1 MGDYP
6 SFDYSKADVRKAGK
20 IIARDMPW
28 TNDSEPLIREAFAI
42 ANSWRDSHAFP
53 MRSIRLSV
61 LYYLR
66 GTARI
71 SAARLKRMQAIRGK
85 LRRFSHLHLDHLQDL
100 GGCRIIL
107 PTIKDV
113 QTLTARLKTELR
125 HTKRKENDYISCP
138 KDDGYRSHHLI
149 WSYCGRRDLTMF
161 NGRSIELQVRTTLQ
175 HSWATTIEAV
185 GLYRGEAL
193 KSRQGSEEWLR
204 LFALMSAEFAEL
216 ENCAT
221 PDSTPE
227 KAARR
232 AEIRDLAR
240 SQDAVAVL
248 DTVSRGFGGTD
259 LPMVHGYKPS
269 HFLIRYDRI
278 KRTVTVEPHNM
289 ALSATRSYDLA
300 ENASNQTG
308 SEDESIVLVEV
319 DKIDKLRE
327 AYPNY
332 FGDVTRFKTHL
343 KELVLGRS
351 AFEYVG
357 PTRQPKPR
365 PDTAV
370 GDPAWL
376 RGARF
381 PRPSLKPAKK

>member
-1 MGDYP
+1 M
-6 SFDYSKADVRKAGK
+6 FD
-20 IIARDMPW
+20 
-28 TNDSEPLIREAFAI
+28 
-42 ANSWRDSHAFP
+42 
-53 MRSIRLSV
+53 
-61 LYYLR
+61 
-66 GTARI
+66 
-71 SAARLKRMQAIRGK
+71 
-85 LRRFSHLHLDHLQDL
+85 
-100 GGCRIIL
+100 
-107 PTIKDV
+107 
-113 QTLTARLKTELR
+113 
-125 HTKRKENDYISCP
+125 
-138 KDDGYRSHHLI
+138 
-149 WSYCGRRDLTMF
+149 
-161 NGRSIELQVRTTLQ
+161 GRSVELQVRTNLQ

-204 LFALMSAEFAEL
+204 LFTLMSAEFAES

-227 KAARR
+227 KATRR
-232 AEIRDLAR
+232 TEIRDLAR

-248 DTVSRGFGGTD
+248 DTVSRGFNGTD
-259 LPMVHGYKPS
+259 LPLAHEYKPS
-269 HFLIRYDRI
+269 HFLIRYDRV
-278 KRTVTVEPHNM
+278 KRKVTVEPHNM

-332 FGDVTRFKTHL
+332 FGDVTKFKTCL
-343 KELVLGRS
+343 EELVLGRP

-365 PDTAV
+365 LDTPA
-370 GDPAWL
+370 GDSAWL
-376 RGARF
+376 RGAKF
-381 PRPSLKPAKK
+381 PRPSLKPVKR